1 MVRVSVQTSDITGA
15 TEAVATNPVVL
26 DARTVDQHDGHKAL
40 EIVLLERVDRV
51 PPAVLRSLGEHDCG
65 ITLAQPQG
73 DHLVVE
79 VQ

>member
-1 MVRVSVQTSDITGA
+1 MQTSDIKGA
-15 TEAVATNPVVL
+15 ANAVEPHPVVL
-26 DARTVDQHDGHKAL
+26 DARAVDQHDGHDVL

-51 PPAVLRSLGEHDCG
+51 PPAVLRDLGDHDCG
-65 ITLAQPQG
+65 ITFAQPQG

>member
-1 MVRVSVQTSDITGA
+1 MVGVSVQTSDITGA
-15 TEAVATNPVVL
+15 TDAVEPHPVVL
-26 DARTVDQHDGHKAL
+26 DARTVEHNGHEAL

-51 PPAVLRSLGEHDCG
+51 PPAVLRALGDHDCG
-65 ITLAQPQG
+65 ITLAQSQG